1 MQEYSHE
8 KYCQPQTFAE
18 YRPSETRKFAV
29 PRTLS
34 QALNDRILQHFAL
47 RIASIVRNHPDFQ
60 SIPDPKMGWNLLPTS
75 SQIPTVTDCTGHG
88 VRSAFPLT
96 HTASDNQ
103 SITMSD
109 RNYSPY
115 QQKVIQRYYDNR
127 EQMDEQRLAELVTN
141 LYLAPPKKQAKLWE
155 SAEELMTRMLIPAT
169 RIAHVMKTKDAA
181 VLAKVV
187 EEIQKG
193 VLKRDPPPKKTS

>member
-1 MQEYSHE
+1 
-8 KYCQPQTFAE
+8 
-18 YRPSETRKFAV
+18 
-29 PRTLS
+29 
-34 QALNDRILQHFAL
+34 
-47 RIASIVRNHPDFQ
+47 
-60 SIPDPKMGWNLLPTS
+60 
-75 SQIPTVTDCTGHG
+75 
-88 VRSAFPLT
+88 
-96 HTASDNQ
+96 
-103 SITMSD
+103 MSD
-109 RNYSPY
+109 RNYTAY

-141 LYLAPPKKQAKLWE
+141 LYLAPPKKQTKLWE

-193 VLKRDPPPKKTS
+193 TLKRDPPPKKTS

>member
-1 MQEYSHE
+1 MNF
-8 KYCQPQTFAE
+8 TA
-18 YRPSETRKFAV
+18 
-29 PRTLS
+29 
-34 QALNDRILQHFAL
+34 
-47 RIASIVRNHPDFQ
+47 RIASDAEKHEDFW
-60 SIPDPKMGWNLLPTS
+60 SNSAMKMDWKLSTTS
-75 SQIPTVTDCTGHG
+75 SQILAAG
-88 VRSAFPLT
+88 VPPRQRTS
-96 HTASDNQ
+96 SSQ
-103 SITMSD
+103 SQSPQYSSNFMSD
-109 RNYSPY
+109 RNYTAY

-141 LYLAPPKKQAKLWE
+141 LYLAPPRKQAKLWE

-193 VLKRDPPPKKTS
+193 VLKRDAPPKKTS